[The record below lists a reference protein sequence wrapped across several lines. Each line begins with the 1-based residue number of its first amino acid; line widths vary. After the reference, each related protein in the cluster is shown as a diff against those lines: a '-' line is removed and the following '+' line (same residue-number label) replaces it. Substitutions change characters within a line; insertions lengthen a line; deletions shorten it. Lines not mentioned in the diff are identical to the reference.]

1 MTHVKYAQLA
11 VFLLLA
17 TAIFIRFN
25 LGFQLLV
32 YIQHAS
38 EKKSKAKNF
47 KPPGKFRTKLNII
60 LEKQKALIASSPFPK
75 PFYRLLSA
83 GCAVLGFFAGRII
96 FHSMVISAT
105 VAVIGFLLPLLFLS
119 FRQSKNQST
128 QLGRLASSMMIL
140 SNSYVVTEDFITSV
154 RSNLDLLD
162 YAAPFRDFLTYA
174 TMMDS
179 NMTAALRRM
188 ERQIPNPYFSQWV
201 DALVLAQD
209 DRALKYATVSIVDSF
224 HDVLQAQQEAD
235 AIMYGVWR
243 EYAVTLALI
252 FSTGSEKYDRNVAEL
267 FVLLQV
273 AAELEAVSVRHVD
286 VTDYDVRQSSA
297 HKFPEGRIASRD
309 SDHFRKILTQ
319 SFSQEVQQVLVV
331 IDNHKFH
338 SGSAE
343 AVLHRC
349 DGVCLRRISE
359 KLVQI
364 GLRFSFRS
372 LHRCRDRNFPPECSS
387 LVRVVVHPDASSM
400 HFHKNLRVGESDAAS
415 VFLAVSLIESGEH
428 LRRVDVG
435 A

>member
-38 EKKSKAKNF
+38 EKKRKAKNF
-47 KPPGKFRTKLNII
+47 KPPGKFRTKLNIV

-252 FSTGSEKYDRNVAEL
+252 FSIPLVFRLLMPDAYATLTTSTVGQGMM
-267 FVLLQV
+267 VLLL
-273 AAELEAVSVRHVD
+273 AAVVYSALRAV
-286 VTDYDVRQSSA
+286 
-297 HKFPEGRIASRD
+297 RINRP
-309 SDHFRKILTQ
+309 LM
-319 SFSQEVQQVLVV
+319 V
-331 IDNHKFH
+331 
-338 SGSAE
+338 
-343 AVLHRC
+343 
-349 DGVCLRRISE
+349 
-359 KLVQI
+359 
-364 GLRFSFRS
+364 
-372 LHRCRDRNFPPECSS
+372 
-387 LVRVVVHPDASSM
+387 
-400 HFHKNLRVGESDAAS
+400 
-415 VFLAVSLIESGEH
+415 
-428 LRRVDVG
+428 
-435 A
+435 

>member
-1 MTHVKYAQLA
+1 MTHVKYAQFA

-252 FSTGSEKYDRNVAEL
+252 FSIPLVFRLLMPDAYTTLTTSAVGQGMM
-267 FVLLQV
+267 VLLL
-273 AAELEAVSVRHVD
+273 AAVVYSALRAV
-286 VTDYDVRQSSA
+286 
-297 HKFPEGRIASRD
+297 RINRP
-309 SDHFRKILTQ
+309 LM
-319 SFSQEVQQVLVV
+319 V
-331 IDNHKFH
+331 
-338 SGSAE
+338 
-343 AVLHRC
+343 
-349 DGVCLRRISE
+349 
-359 KLVQI
+359 
-364 GLRFSFRS
+364 
-372 LHRCRDRNFPPECSS
+372 
-387 LVRVVVHPDASSM
+387 
-400 HFHKNLRVGESDAAS
+400 
-415 VFLAVSLIESGEH
+415 
-428 LRRVDVG
+428 
-435 A
+435 